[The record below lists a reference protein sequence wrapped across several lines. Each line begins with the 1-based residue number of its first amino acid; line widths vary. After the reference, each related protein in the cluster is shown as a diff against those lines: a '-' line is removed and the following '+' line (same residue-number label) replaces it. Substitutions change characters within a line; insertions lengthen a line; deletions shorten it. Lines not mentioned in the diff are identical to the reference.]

1 MSRGFFNIKNELID
15 YVRKY
20 YNNVYSDFSDGSV
33 GTMFIDLIAYTSNN
47 IYNNL
52 DRAVQE
58 QDVNQATLLK
68 SLYAIAE
75 KKGVTLPRKS
85 PSATLLD
92 FTVTIPASGDAPDTS
107 YMPIILRG
115 AQAIG
120 SGQVFETLYD
130 IDFNNPLS
138 SRGIANRIIEPQFD
152 QNGTVKSYRITKR
165 EIAINGRSKYF
176 IKNITTT
183 DAIPFLKITLPDLDI
198 IDVTD
203 IITLNG
209 LNINRIPSINELYD
223 ENNRWYQVDNL
234 VQDELF
240 TESNY
245 STGILGLRKGIWK
258 KVDKRYVVN
267 YSSKGFTEIM
277 FGDGYI
283 QAQSNL
289 LSYVPDSN
297 LLLQEL
303 EGIVNKN
310 YLGKIPDPNTTM
322 FIKYKIGGGL
332 KTNLGVNVINA
343 LGDVNIFVNGTNPN
357 LNTVVSQSLKVN
369 NPVPSIGG
377 KDDPTIEEIRS
388 LIKKYD
394 GKTFTATSKYSYEQ
408 LLNNIPQRFTQPFK
422 YNINVDDNK
431 IKIYLLTLNS
441 SNQLVNTSS
450 SVIKENIATYLSKYK
465 SINDYVEIIDGKI
478 VNLKMEIFVLTDP
491 LIDKDSLTNNI
502 IAKIKDKYSPYSL
515 QMGDSIYVGEIIKMV
530 NEVNGVYNINK
541 VSLFNPVGGNYS
553 INKISQPLIN
563 TDTREINLL
572 DQNILFTD
580 FDQIFEFKFNNDIIV
595 KYSN

>member
-15 YVRKY
+15 YVKKY
-20 YNNVYSDFSDGSV
+20 YNNVYSDFSDGSI
-33 GTMFIDLIAYTSNN
+33 GTMFIDIISYASNN
-47 IYNNL
+47 ILNNL

-58 QDVNQATLLK
+58 QDVSQAALLK
-68 SLYAIAE
+68 SLYSIAE
-75 KKGVTLPRKS
+75 KKGVFLPRKS

-92 FTVTIPASGDAPDTS
+92 FTVTVPASGDAPDTS

-120 SGQVFETLYD
+120 AGQVFETLYD
-130 IDFNNPLS
+130 IDFSNPLS
-138 SRGIANRIIEPQFD
+138 SRGISNRIIEPQFD
-152 QNGTVKSYRITKR
+152 QNGIIKSYKIIKR

-176 IKNITTT
+176 IKNITST
-183 DAIPFLKITLPDLDI
+183 DAVPFLKVTLPDLDV

-209 LNINRIPSINELYD
+209 VNLNRLPSINELYD
-223 ENNRWYQVDNL
+223 ENNRWYHVDNL
-234 VQDELF
+234 VQDEVY
-240 TESNY
+240 EQSNY
-245 STGILGLRKGIWK
+245 NTGILGLRKGVWK
-258 KVDKRYVVN
+258 KVDRRYVVN

-283 QAQSNL
+283 QAANNLSPYVQDSQLL
-289 LSYVPDSN
+289 LS
-297 LLLQEL
+297 EL

-332 KTNLGVNVINA
+332 KTNLGANTINT
-343 LGDVNIFVNGTNPN
+343 LGDINIFVNGANPN
-357 LNTVVSQSLKVN
+357 MNSIVSTSLSVN

-388 LIKKYD
+388 LIRKYD

-408 LLNNIPQRFTQPFK
+408 LLNQIPQRFTQPFK

-441 SNQLVNTSS
+441 SNQLINNSS

-465 SINDYVEIIDGKI
+465 SINDYIEIIDGKI
-478 VNLKMEIFVLTDP
+478 INIKFEIFVLSDP
-491 LIDKDSLTNNI
+491 LVDKDSLTNSI
-502 IAKIKDKYSPYSL
+502 VSKIKEKYSPYNL
-515 QMGDSIYVGEIIKMV
+515 QMGDNIYIGEIIKLI
-530 NEVNGVYNINK
+530 NEISGVYNINK
-541 VSLFNPVGGNYS
+541 ISVFNPINGNYS
-553 INKISQPLIN
+553 NNAISQPLLS
-563 TDTREINLL
+563 TATREINLL

-580 FDQIFEFKFNNDIIV
+580 FDQIFEIKYNTDIVI